1 MSKVILINPN
11 YYEAIFA
18 ASKVRSAISR
28 GTTTLGL
35 AVLGASL
42 LKDGHE
48 VKIIDLNLSDS
59 PDEFLTQEVKRF
71 APDMVGITS
80 TTPLIK
86 NVYSIAQLIKS
97 ICPRTL
103 VVAGGPHPSAL
114 PREVLQE
121 SVIDCVVRGEG
132 DLIINRL
139 ASEGPSGAIP
149 NLYFKQGDSIHQS
162 AVQDSFIENFDD
174 LPLPAYELFDIPRYV
189 QPRIATRRSPM
200 GYLESSRGCFARCV
214 FCNKNIHGFRVRMKS
229 PVRVVDEM
237 QRMLRLGFK
246 EIHVIDDIFTADMD
260 RSYKICEEILSRGLR
275 FPWYPRGG
283 IRVDRVNLKLLKI
296 MKRAGCYRIP
306 FGIESGSQRIL
317 DCIGKHITLAQA
329 ANAVALAKQA
339 GLETECYFMLG
350 LPTETEDDIKKSI
363 AFAINLDPD
372 YVKFAIT
379 IPLPG
384 TPMYEE
390 MRAQHQ
396 IKTYDW
402 SKYTFS
408 TSPKEIYDHDV
419 LSWQTIDRYSE
430 LSYKAFYFRPW
441 IVVKTIVRTLLN
453 GSLWWHIMAFLK
465 TRW

>member
-1 MSKVILINPN
+1 
-11 YYEAIFA
+11 
-18 ASKVRSAISR
+18 
-28 GTTTLGL
+28 
-35 AVLGASL
+35 
-42 LKDGHE
+42 
-48 VKIIDLNLSDS
+48 
-59 PDEFLTQEVKRF
+59 
-71 APDMVGITS
+71 
-80 TTPLIK
+80 
-86 NVYSIAQLIKS
+86 
-97 ICPRTL
+97 
-103 VVAGGPHPSAL
+103 
-114 PREVLQE
+114 
-121 SVIDCVVRGEG
+121 
-132 DLIINRL
+132 
-139 ASEGPSGAIP
+139 
-149 NLYFKQGDSIHQS
+149 
-162 AVQDSFIENFDD
+162 
-174 LPLPAYELFDIPRYV
+174 
-189 QPRIATRRSPM
+189 
-200 GYLESSRGCFARCV
+200 
-214 FCNKNIHGFRVRMKS
+214 
-229 PVRVVDEM
+229 
-237 QRMLRLGFK
+237 
-246 EIHVIDDIFTADMD
+246 
-260 RSYKICEEILSRGLR
+260 LR